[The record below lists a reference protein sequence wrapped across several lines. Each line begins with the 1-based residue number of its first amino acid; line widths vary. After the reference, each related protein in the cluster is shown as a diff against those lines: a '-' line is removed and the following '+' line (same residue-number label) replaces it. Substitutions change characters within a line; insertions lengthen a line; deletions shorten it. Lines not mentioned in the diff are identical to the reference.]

1 MDNRVNQDTLL
12 RNGKTFSRWTGY
24 RTGIDMFYDLNPFN
38 NFTSSF
44 SFGGRDKFSDDT
56 TNIIDIVNGN
66 TEKYQSIINTNSTS
80 NNIEWTFDY
89 TRNFANSPEKELA
102 IAFQINNEYEDEGSS
117 VNEKNQL
124 TTNTTDGFS
133 NEKHSK

>member
-1 MDNRVNQDTLL
+1 MGSRVSRNSLNLTVGKNNFGLSAKVDFMECTGPRVGKSNYERINWELDNLDNRVNQDSLL

-66 TEKYQSIINTNSTS
+66 TE
-80 NNIEWTFDY
+80 NI
-89 TRNFANSPEKELA
+89 S
-102 IAFQINNEYEDEGSS
+102 Q
-117 VNEKNQL
+117 
-124 TTNTTDGFS
+124 
-133 NEKHSK
+133 